1 MAVVNRGTPDDF
13 NKPQPHQAPGK
24 SRVVNIL
31 NIARTLGSS
40 AVSLMTGLLAAALIL
55 YSGYVL
61 YDSFYTQN
69 TAGNG
74 GWDLL
79 QYKPE
84 IIEDGAVPLSGG
96 GTLAAITA
104 DYRAWLTMYD
114 TNIDYAVMQGDDDLY
129 YASHDIYGNSSLTG
143 AIYLASAN
151 NGGFTDEY
159 NLLYGHHMD
168 NGAMFG
174 GLDRFTNAGYF
185 DSHREGVLVTSSA
198 VYDLTTFAVL
208 RTNAYE
214 ANVYYVNGK
223 TAADVISFLEGA
235 SPIIYRT
242 GVANSSSKIIAF
254 STCAAADTD
263 GRLVV
268 YAVMTPRN
276 MSATQNGVLTLRVA
290 RYEGTYDGQDHGIDV
305 TVNLDGATIEY
316 SIDGG
321 VTWTK
326 EPPLARYVNE
336 SVTVLVRASYPGM
349 ESVSAICEIRII
361 PRLAVVTAIDAGK
374 TVGDPDPAFAANVTG
389 TVGNDRLT
397 YTVTRP
403 RAGQDEA
410 VGVYP
415 DTIIAAGDAVQLNG
429 SYNVVY
435 HPADFTIVDKVEPT
449 PAPEHID
456 DPDPPASHFVDRFKP
471 TGNSFGDRCWAL
483 VNLICLLITFYI
495 LVPLMHLRDKFGR
508 ARLLEDVKDPEETLK
523 EKIKRFRRRFRIG
536 FGGEIVTS
544 IGALVAFILTE
555 DMRLPMVLIDK
566 WTPLMVLLMILCL
579 CIDRLTVRL
588 RPDELP

>member
-13 NKPQPHQAPGK
+13 NNPKPHRAPGK

-114 TNIDYAVMQGDDDLY
+114 TNIDYAVMQGYDDLY

-410 VGVYP
+410 IGVYP